1 MVVYI
6 GSLWHQDCDPF
17 VTVVART
24 TAQVQEALGRAAD
37 DEYDRC
43 LEDCDCDECEHE
55 DNVCDCEECADCEIN
70 IMTGG
75 VFSETSIR
83 DYVNRGDLPEVIAAL
98 RAREVAYV

>member
-6 GSLWHQDCDPF
+6 GSLWHQDCEPF

-24 TAQVQEALGRAAD
+24 EKQAQEALGSAAD
-37 DEYDRC
+37 DEYDHC
-43 LEDCDCDECEHE
+43 LDDCDCEECEHG
-55 DNVCDCEECADCEIN
+55 DSVCDCEECTDCDPQ

-75 VFSETSIR
+75 VFQETSIR
-83 DYVNRGDLPEVIAAL
+83 DYVDRGDLPEVIAAL